1 MLRPMTIPSCCH
13 RRQSRHA
20 RTDTNNVLQ
29 VALPDITKFKPTKR
43 AETTLEQREKK
54 TAVGLTIGKGAD
66 EDKIPASLTGFESKL
81 PPIVDREEERLA
93 KSAAERFDEGPVVK
107 GLKTAT
113 WFSICTLVLWE
124 IYINSPL
131 FHTPESPIM

>member
-1 MLRPMTIPSCCH
+1 MTIPSCCH